1 MSMHLPKLE
10 TNFFFYPTAFL
21 HAKRICHRNISSSG
35 IRIRKNQGNL
45 QCCIADFS
53 LSRIFS
59 GHDSLATNLAN
70 EFRDARYLP
79 PEGFETLNEDEY
91 LSKQMDI
98 YALGL
103 VFWELSRRCQDLYQ
117 GVAVPPFEL
126 AYQIGNTYK
135 RVHWRSKCG
144 AFPH

>member
-1 MSMHLPKLE
+1 MIIGTYLSKLFK
-10 TNFFFYPTAFL
+10 NQFFYPTAFL

-126 AYQIGNTYK
+126 AYQIGN
-135 RVHWRSKCG
+135 
-144 AFPH
+144 A